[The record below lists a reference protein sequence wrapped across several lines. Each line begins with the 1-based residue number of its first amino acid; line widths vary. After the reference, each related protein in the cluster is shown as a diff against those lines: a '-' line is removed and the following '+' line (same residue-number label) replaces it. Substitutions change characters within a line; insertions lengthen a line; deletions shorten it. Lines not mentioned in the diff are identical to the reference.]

1 MLSSKELAEIRRH
14 PIMGAEL
21 VQHYAQV
28 DDIAADIILHHHE
41 KLDGY
46 GYPHSLIG
54 DQVSTAARI
63 AAIADIYDAMT
74 TQQLH
79 KEPYRGFTALKMM
92 QEEMSKELDKSLLEI
107 LVRLFSPKQKKST
120 LKTEQPVES

>member
-14 PIMGAEL
+14 PILGAEL
-21 VQHYAQV
+21 MQYHTQV
-28 DDIAADIILHHHE
+28 DDIAMDIILHHHE

-46 GYPHSLIG
+46 GYPHSLLG

-63 AAIADIYDAMT
+63 AAIADIFDAMT
-74 TQQLH
+74 TQRSYQ
-79 KEPYRGFTALKMM
+79 EPYRGYTALKIM
-92 QEEMSKELDKSLLEI
+92 QEDMTKELDNSLLEI

-120 LKTEQPVES
+120 VKTEQPVET